1 MRNVRKAAVIG
12 AGVMGAAIAAQL
24 ANAGIPCLLLDLE
37 GKAEEGRNRLAGTKP
52 SPLYDQAFI
61 GRIDTGDWERE
72 YERLAECDWAIE
84 AVTERLDV
92 KRSVW
97 ARIDAVWRPGMIVS
111 SGTSGLS
118 IDEIAS
124 SCGEELRKHA
134 MVTHFFYPPRHRK
147 LMEVVPGKETDRQ
160 ALEATALFCRDR
172 LGRGVVEAKDTP
184 NFIANRI
191 GTYALL
197 AALQAREKHGLTIDE
212 AEAVTGPLIG
222 RPKSATFGMLD
233 AVGLDTFLLA
243 CRNVREKVP
252 DPLEAA
258 AFSNPALIERMAERG
273 WLGEKSGG
281 GFFRGDESAS
291 GEGPVRVLDPETMA
305 YVPRS
310 KPVSRTFEAAKRAGG
325 GTAGTLRALLEAADR
340 DRLGAFVR
348 DVIDDT
354 LCYAAEKLG
363 EIADTPIEIDRA
375 MRWGLDWEAGPFEL
389 WDALGVAET
398 AARLEERG
406 RAVPVPV
413 AAMLEKGTASFYVR
427 KAGSQFYYSQGY
439 YKYVEEKPGEISLS
453 AQRDRGRTILS
464 EDGADLID
472 LGDDVACLEF
482 RSPHNALGPGALA
495 AVRRSAE
502 EVERNWRGL
511 VLANEGRNFCV
522 GADLMLLLMEVE
534 NGEWEEIDLLVREF
548 QESVRTLRRLPRPVV
563 AAPRGKTFG
572 GGAEICLSADRTLY
586 AAETYFGFVEMGAG
600 LIPAGGGCLTSA
612 VLARER
618 ADEAGLDAATQP
630 LMRLFESIARAKVS
644 ESGYDVKRLGYWRG
658 GDTVVLRD
666 ETRIYEA
673 KNAVLELDRRGYA
686 VPERDRRVAVGG
698 RETAAVLKTAVSTMR
713 RGGYISEHEARIAG
727 KLADVLTG
735 GSVPAGVE
743 VSEQRLLDLEREAF
757 LSLCGE
763 PLTQA
768 RMRHWLATGKPLRN

>member
-37 GKAEEGRNRLAGTKP
+37 GKAEEGRNRLTGTKP
-52 SPLYDQAFI
+52 SPLYDPAFI
-61 GRIDTGDWERE
+61 GRIETCDWERE
-72 YERLAECDWAIE
+72 YERLAECDWVIE

-92 KRSVW
+92 KMGVW
-97 ARIDAVWRPGMIVS
+97 ARIDAVWRPGMVVS

-134 MVTHFFYPPRHRK
+134 MVTHFFYPPRYRK
-147 LMEVVPGKETDRQ
+147 LLEVVPGKETDRQ

-197 AALQAREKHGLTIDE
+197 AALQAREKYGLTIDE

-233 AVGLDTFLLA
+233 SVGLDTFLQA
-243 CRNVREKVP
+243 CRNVRENVP

-273 WLGEKSGG
+273 WLGAKSGG
-281 GFFRGDESAS
+281 AFFREDDSAS
-291 GEGPVRVLDPETMA
+291 GEDRIRVLDPEAMA

-310 KPVSRTFEAAKRAGG
+310 KPVSRTLEAARRAGG
-325 GTAGTLRALLEAADR
+325 GTAGKLRVLLEAADR

-406 RAVPVPV
+406 RAVPAPV
-413 AAMLEKGTASFYVR
+413 AAMLGKGTASFYVR

-439 YKYVEEKPGEISLS
+439 YKYVEERPGEISLS

-464 EDGADLID
+464 ESGADLID

-482 RSPHNALGPGALA
+482 RSSNNALGPGALA

-522 GADLMLLLMEVE
+522 GADLMLLLMEAE
-534 NGEWEEIDLLVREF
+534 NGEWEEIDLMVREL

-563 AAPRGKTFG
+563 AAPNGKAFG

-586 AAETYFGFVEMGAG
+586 AAETYFGLVETGAG
-600 LIPAGGGCLTSA
+600 LIPAGGGCLASA

-618 ADEAGLDAATQP
+618 ADEAGLDDATQP
-630 LMRLFESIARAKVS
+630 LMRLFESIARSKVS
-644 ESGYDVKRLGYWRG
+644 ESGCDVKRLGYWRG

-673 KNAVLELDRRGYA
+673 KNAVLELERRGCA

-713 RGGYISEHEARIAG
+713 RGGYISEHDARIAG

-735 GSVPAGVE
+735 GSVPAGME